1 LPPSSSHPAR
11 ATKPH
16 PARFVR
22 WLLAVALLGLGWLL
36 AWAPAAVGQAPTVL
50 VSRVASPITPV
61 VADQLAGGVRAAERD
76 RHIAFLVELDTPGGL
91 DTSMREIAQAFLNAR
106 VPVVVYVTPS
116 GARAASAGAIITFSA
131 HVAAMAP
138 GTTIGAATPV
148 DLQGGEI
155 SDKVI
160 NDAAA
165 FAEAVA
171 AERGRS
177 TTFAVD
183 TVRKGRA
190 VTADEAVRLE
200 AVDLVAADRAG
211 LLEALDGRR
220 VEVASGTTVTLQTAG
235 AATVEHRLSWTRS
248 LLGWLA
254 DPNLAFL
261 FLSIGT
267 LAVIYELASPGMGL
281 GGVIG
286 AVLLILAFVSLSVL
300 PVNLAGLLLLALAA
314 ALFVAELF
322 APGIGVFAGGGTIAL
337 LLAGLLLF
345 DGPIAVAMPVL
356 WPVALVVG
364 GGAVLAGRL
373 AWRARRT
380 PSVTGAG
387 GLIGRRAVVHDV
399 AAGDN
404 ASVRLDGAWW
414 RARRRDG
421 PLVAGQT
428 VRVVELDG
436 LDLVVEPASQPA
448 EPAPS
453 AVERPTQPFPA
464 DHPTA
469 KETPS

>member
-1 LPPSSSHPAR
+1 M
-11 ATKPH
+11 
-16 PARFVR
+16 
-22 WLLAVALLGLGWLL
+22 LLAAALLGWGWLL
-36 AWAPAAVGQAPTVL
+36 ALAPAAIGQAPTVL
-50 VSRVASPITPV
+50 VTRVAGPITPV
-61 VADQLAGGVRAAERD
+61 VADQLADGVRTAERD
-76 RHIAFLVELDTPGGL
+76 GLTAFLVELDTPGGL
-91 DTSMREIAQAFLNAR
+91 DTSMREITQAFLNAR

-116 GARAASAGAIITFSA
+116 GARAASAGALITFAA

-171 AERGRS
+171 AERGRN
-177 TTFAVD
+177 TEFAVD

-190 VTADEAVRLE
+190 VTADQAVRLE
-200 AVDLVAADRAG
+200 AVDLIAADRAG

-220 VEVASGTTVTLQTAG
+220 VEVAPGTTVTLETA
-235 AATVEHRLSWTRS
+235 AADTVDHQLSWTRS

-286 AVLLILAFVSLSVL
+286 AVLLVLGFVSLSVL

-314 ALFVAELF
+314 ALFIAELF

-337 LLAGLLLF
+337 LLAGVLLF
-345 DGPIAVAMPVL
+345 DGPVAVAMPVL
-356 WPVALVVG
+356 WPVALVMG
-364 GGAVLAGRL
+364 GGTVLAGRL
-373 AWRARRT
+373 AWRARRA
-380 PSVTGAG
+380 PSVTGAD
-387 GLIGRRAVVHDV
+387 GLVGRRVVVHDV
-399 AAGDN
+399 AAGDSG
-404 ASVRLDGAWW
+404 SVRLDGAWW
-414 RARRRDG
+414 RVRRHDG
-421 PLVAGQT
+421 PLVPGQE
-428 VRVVELDG
+428 VRVVRLDG
-436 LDLVVEPASQPA
+436 LDLIVEPA
-448 EPAPS
+448 EPAQS
-453 AVERPTQPFPA
+453 AVERPNQPLPA
-464 DHPTA
+464 DHPAA
-469 KETPS
+469 KEATS